1 MESRSAQSFTT
12 KTAVAV
18 TSLTPFFLH
27 LATVSDA
34 VAGFY
39 TVHTSSR
46 HTPEHYSPSV
56 IRVSE
61 FPYDLVN
68 PTRKYYTEAKW
79 RAVRQ

>member
-1 MESRSAQSFTT
+1 MESRSAQSFAT
-12 KTAVAV
+12 KTVVAV
-18 TSLTPFFLH
+18 TSHTPFFLN

-34 VAGFY
+34 VTGFC
-39 TVHTSSR
+39 SSGR

-56 IRVSE
+56 VRVSE